1 MCEEGLRVQN
11 TVGAANTHGGI
22 QGRDG
27 GNCWRQEVE
36 GVCVCVC
43 LVGGGG
49 GGVSG
54 GAIG

>member
-1 MCEEGLRVQN
+1 MCEEGLCVEN

-36 GVCVCVC
+36 GVCVCVFVW
-43 LVGGGG
+43 LEVGVGGLAE
-49 GGVSG
+49 VR
-54 GAIG
+54 